1 MILIEKQKK
10 WRKKFKP
17 IFLDDGKFFRKILT
31 LFKSQLGELFHV
43 LSLKPKL
50 RLFVVSDFAMK
61 TKKNKKK
68 LYRKTNIL
76 PIFNGRYNNKRL
88 NRKESELYLLRVF
101 RVELALH
108 TVFQKHVFLWALII
122 VIVYNLDE
130 ENFENYQKNSKKKEL
145 FLCFTKILPKFLLI
159 KKCIFFLIK
168 FPELELCLKF

>member
-61 TKKNKKK
+61 TKKNKKHYTGK
-68 LYRKTNIL
+68 LTFSPFSMVVITIRGWIEKKANYIYCD
-76 PIFNGRYNNKRL
+76 FFVW
-88 NRKESELYLLRVF
+88 SWLYTRCF
-101 RVELALH
+101 KNTFFYEH
-108 TVFQKHVFLWALII
+108 WSFLSCII
-122 VIVYNLDE
+122 WM
-130 ENFENYQKNSKKKEL
+130 K
-145 FLCFTKILPKFLLI
+145 KILKII
-159 KKCIFFLIK
+159 KKTPKRKNCFCVLQK
-168 FPELELCLKF
+168 FCQNFYWLKNVFSF